1 MTEFADF
8 VMRWMISIRKSGKL
22 PRLMM
27 APGKGRNLPA
37 ASREGRGNH
46 LHIVN
51 KILGELNYEAA
62 GSVERDR
69 GRHPDLDLH

>member
-1 MTEFADF
+1 
-8 VMRWMISIRKSGKL
+8 
-22 PRLMM
+22 MM

-69 GRHPDLDLH
+69 GRHPDLDLY